1 MGADR
6 KGPPLP
12 APTETDSTT
21 GGTEL
26 GSRITDKSQF
36 TLPEDG
42 SPVTISTRRKK
53 GDKDGHGLSTN
64 KSQTSLLIEYFE
76 GGKGS
81 QADSRRPSVRVKVRP
96 SSKSRSKSSND
107 HIQIT
112 ERGSNRKASY
122 TKRIQ
127 LSPNVKSD
135 KSLVLEGEG
144 DDHSLHSYRSA
155 TEESNV
161 TSRGGGPIEVEIMP
175 RRHGSPLIPTGES
188 SSKYVQQ
195 NTSDISSM
203 PADSF
208 LDGKSREPERKRS
221 RSLSRGEALAV
232 RAGAGLVADAAA
244 EKLRTPSR
252 RRSRSLSRER
262 IVAQK
267 AVEKVRGDKSERR
280 RKHSSRSRSVSGE
293 HATESVRSPRRR
305 SSRTHHEESMVSGG
319 DSSLLNSHLSGKS
332 GDAYSFR
339 SGTSKSSIN
348 NPKLLETVEDAIR
361 RLILPELTALKREQ
375 SKHQTRDRD
384 RDRRGSITSG
394 SGISRDSREETS
406 SIRRLSDRGSD
417 ASGRPKVVL
426 NDTEV
431 LSGNTIKG
439 RKDRNIS
446 RVMNDSPR
454 SFERETSEETV
465 VRDGE
470 RIHKKRSS
478 DGHKNIKMAAAGAG
492 LGALTAAALHKHQSE
507 ESLEE
512 DRKERRRRRTKSRS
526 RSDSLAESYEE
537 HNYETVPPPM
547 PLMSDI
553 NASEI
558 TRSSILSAE
567 TERPH
572 SASQERVTQV
582 REVSRGVVSPASST
596 PTRTPVQLQKGLGTQ
611 HSNYSRGNLSL
622 HDLPS
627 QQHVQEEE
635 YELDEHGRK
644 VPMQYSPDRED
655 SFVEDE
661 RSGGKGRALV
671 AGLGGAAVGAGLG
684 AAAMHH
690 RNDSDVHHDPELLED
705 DHHDYYQNNQ
715 EVPPPLRY
723 VPYAQ
728 ERRGLSPIQ
737 SVSGYTEG
745 DPDVQHRDSRL
756 THSTGS
762 YSSLNKSPQHARS
775 GSRSMKSLDSLG
787 NVHGNRHDFAE
798 VRQGGLTDSELT
810 QDGEYWE
817 EQHRENDRNRD
828 LGSPSSYRISG
839 LDYKHNSNYTDD
851 SVDRPQLDRVAT
863 GQNVRGL
870 GAIPDYVHTPI
881 AVESAVASLVN
892 ESELTRDSAFSGN
905 DGQYDRRGSYAS
917 FEDGSERHFTSRG
930 NSPAKHDA
938 SRSLEYDESDQ
949 GTSSQRNSP
958 SKYVEEYDIDEQ
970 GRKIAM
976 PKYKSHKA
984 EQAIAAGV
992 AAAVLASRS
1001 KKHSDADQIKYE
1013 DRLEHTGAPLHM
1025 SFKERAM
1032 EGQGQI
1038 PSPRHSIDVPLSE
1051 TASHE
1056 QLKLGASGLPDM
1068 HDPMPEIGYGDGESE
1083 VDTNPSIIQGPG
1095 GTQET
1100 TRDHWSGKATPQEH
1114 MDTASSHDRR
1124 SDSNLKAAEAAL
1136 IGAAVGAGGA
1146 AAIAHHNREHSGDH
1160 DDEWQRTSG
1169 ERKRDTLIT
1178 NPYEGTSPIA
1188 AIGGDLDRDLLGQP
1202 GFQGLNNSFA
1212 PATLNYQSARVT
1224 SPKDE
1229 GYISSAPNAR
1239 SPGAAAT
1246 PEPRIKGVGFLDQ
1259 DADGGA
1265 DEMVGE
1271 DPFYTPKHAR
1281 HLSGMSHGMGSPIY
1295 DSATGNGIDR
1305 IQSKDIVALMDH
1317 LTVRDAQRS
1326 ARDTEILVT
1335 LVRAAAEMRNSFE
1348 DMKRLLADTEDV
1360 IITEV
1365 QSNTDKSLQKAIN
1378 GPRPQPQSG
1387 PRSIRQGSQDEMFDD
1402 IPNKKRNVFRRA
1414 LKGLSMKSS
1423 NDLGKIE
1430 EMLVQLLGEVE
1441 GLKVAQG
1448 LKVDSHPGESYDDL
1462 GQEGNYDDRGYEP
1475 EGNAG
1480 TSTASHASQSGHLS
1494 IPHSRGT
1501 SATRLFDNRKFSDHR
1516 ISTVPEGDEE
1526 ELDHHEQ
1533 VVLDNQFENNEQLLT
1548 PTREISRGGSAPLGT
1563 PPQQYVAPASLSNE
1577 NTPRTDKSKKHKSS
1591 SSSGWIPKVSRWSET
1606 TASTVL
1612 RGFRSSGRS
1621 SGRKGEEQYQDP
1633 PSRSGSDLG
1642 NYADN
1647 DPYGDDK
1654 LHSGFSQDQI
1664 DQQFNENEPP
1674 ASLLPPEDPK
1684 YKAHRNSLNLQHP
1697 QPRVGPT
1704 HRYQTALESQA
1715 DNFDSPMSPRS
1726 LDWGSQ
1732 TSLNRLPAQQ
1742 TNRYSNGTNNTGNM
1756 SPVSDGGYSNGSA
1769 SNQPPQRPPKEPLAP
1784 ERPPK
1789 IRTGKLQKPSP
1800 LSNEH
1805 LPVDY
1810 DPASSPR
1817 SATRSMPT
1825 GVPARKPTGPRS
1837 MSSASRSGE
1846 LNRDETVIRR
1856 NKNRDTF
1863 GTIASN
1869 QSGESETF

>member
-1 MGADR
+1 MGVDR
-6 KGPPLP
+6 KAPPLP

-26 GSRITDKSQF
+26 GSTITGKSQY

-42 SPVTISTRRKK
+42 SPITISTRRKT
-53 GDKDGHGLSTN
+53 GDKDGHGLITN

-81 QADSRRPSVRVKVRP
+81 QPGSRRPSVRVKVRP
-96 SSKSRSKSSND
+96 SAKSKSRSSND

-112 ERGSNRKASY
+112 ERGSDRKTSY

-135 KSLVLEGEG
+135 KSLLLDGEG

-175 RRHGSPLIPTGES
+175 RRYGSPLIPTGDS
-188 SSKYVQQ
+188 SSRYVQT
-195 NTSDISSM
+195 NASDISSM

-208 LDGKSREPERKRS
+208 LDGKVREPERKSS
-221 RSLSRGEALAV
+221 RSLSRDEALAAGGAAGLI
-232 RAGAGLVADAAA
+232 AGAVAD
-244 EKLRTPSR
+244 KLRTPSR

-293 HATESVRSPRRR
+293 QSTENVRSPRRR
-305 SSRTHHEESMVSGG
+305 SSRTHNEESMVSGV

-375 SKHQTRDRD
+375 SKHQTRDRE
-384 RDRRGSITSG
+384 RDRKGSITSG
-394 SGISRDSREETS
+394 SGISRDSREDGYST
-406 SIRRLSDRGSD
+406 RRLSDRGSNTD
-417 ASGRPKVVL
+417 LSARPKVIL
-426 NDTEV
+426 NDTEI

-439 RKDRNIS
+439 RKDRSIN
-446 RVMNDSPR
+446 RVMTDSPR

-465 VRDGE
+465 VKDGE
-470 RIHKKRSS
+470 KFHRKRSS
-478 DGHKNIKMAAAGAG
+478 DGHKGLRLAATGAG
-492 LGALTAAALHKHQSE
+492 LGALTTAALHNHQSE

-526 RSDSLAESYEE
+526 KSDSLAETYEE
-537 HNYETVPPPM
+537 RTYETVPPM
-547 PLMSDI
+547 PLMSEI
-553 NASEI
+553 NASEL

-572 SASQERVTQV
+572 SASQERITQV
-582 REVSRGVVSPASST
+582 REVSRGVASPPTST
-596 PTRTPVQLQKGLGTQ
+596 PTRTPIQLQKGLGTQ

-622 HDLPS
+622 HDLSS
-627 QQHVQEEE
+627 QQQIHEE

-644 VPMQYSPDRED
+644 VPMQYSDRED
-655 SFVEDE
+655 SLVEE
-661 RSGGKGRALV
+661 EHNGGISRDAAALD
-671 AGLGGAAVGAGLG
+671 GGAFGAGIG
-684 AAAMHH
+684 AAAIH
-690 RNDSDVHHDPELLED
+690 RHTDSDDHHDPELLED

-723 VPYAQ
+723 IPYAQ

-745 DPDVQHRDSRL
+745 DPDVQQRDSRL

-762 YSSLNKSPQHARS
+762 YSTLNKSPHHARS
-775 GSRSMKSLDSLG
+775 GRSMKSLDSLS

-828 LGSPSSYRISG
+828 IASPGSHRSSG
-839 LDYKHNSNYTDD
+839 VDVKHNSNYTDE
-851 SVDRPQLDRVAT
+851 SAERPPLDRVAT

-870 GAIPDYVHTPI
+870 GAIPDYVHTPNG
-881 AVESAVASLVN
+881 VESAVASLVN
-892 ESELTRDSAFSGN
+892 ESELTRDSEISGT
-905 DGQYDRRGSYAS
+905 DGQHNRRSSYAS
-917 FEDGSERHFTSRG
+917 FDDGAESHFTSRG
-930 NSPAKHDA
+930 NSPTKNSV
-938 SRSLEYDESDQ
+938 SRDLEYDESDR
-949 GTSSQRNSP
+949 GTSSQPNSP
-958 SKYVEEYDIDEQ
+958 SGYAEEYDVDEQ

-976 PKYKSHKA
+976 PKYKSQKA
-984 EQAIAAGV
+984 DQIIAAGV

-1001 KKHSDADQIKYE
+1001 KKNDTDQIKYE

-1025 SFKERAM
+1025 SFKDRAM

-1038 PSPRHSIDVPLSE
+1038 PSPRHSIDAPLSE
-1051 TASHE
+1051 VASHE
-1056 QLKLGASGLPDM
+1056 QLKMGASGLPDR
-1068 HDPMPEIGYGDGESE
+1068 HDPMPEIGYGDGDSE
-1083 VDTNPSIIQGPG
+1083 VDTNPSIIQGPIG
-1095 GTQET
+1095 GAQQTN
-1100 TRDHWSGKATPQEH
+1100 RDHWPGKETPPRPLLGSV
-1114 MDTASSHDRR
+1114 SSHSRR
-1124 SDSNLKAAEAAL
+1124 SDSNLKAAEAAF

-1146 AAIAHHNREHSGDH
+1146 AAIAHHNRDLSGDH
-1160 DDEWQRTSG
+1160 DEDWQRTSID
-1169 ERKRDTLIT
+1169 RKRDTLVT

-1188 AIGGDLDRDLLGQP
+1188 AIGGDLDRDLLGEA
-1202 GFQGLNNSFA
+1202 GFQGLSTNFA
-1212 PATLNYQSARVT
+1212 PTELDYQSARVT
-1224 SPKDE
+1224 SLKDE

-1239 SPGAAAT
+1239 SPGAAT
-1246 PEPRIKGVGFLDQ
+1246 PEQRVKGVGFLDQ
-1259 DADGGA
+1259 DIEGGA
-1265 DEMVGE
+1265 GAMAGE

-1281 HLSGMSHGMGSPIY
+1281 HLSGMSHGMESPIY

-1305 IQSKDIVALMDH
+1305 IQSRDIVALMDH

-1365 QSNTDKSLQKAIN
+1365 QSNTDKSIQKAIN

-1448 LKVDSHPGESYDDL
+1448 LKIDSHPGESFDDL
-1462 GQEGNYDDRGYEP
+1462 GQEGNYDERGYEP

-1501 SATRLFDNRKFSDHR
+1501 SAARGFDNRKFSDHR
-1516 ISTVPEGDEE
+1516 ISTVHEGDEE

-1533 VVLDNQFENNEQLLT
+1533 VILDNQFENNERLLT
-1548 PTREISRGGSAPLGT
+1548 PTQEVARGGSAPLGT

-1577 NTPRTDKSKKHKSS
+1577 NTPRIDKSKKHKSS

-1612 RGFRSSGRS
+1612 RGFRNSKQGG
-1621 SGRKGEEQYQDP
+1621 GRKGEEQYHEQSP
-1633 PSRSGSDLG
+1633 PSRSGSALD
-1642 NYADN
+1642 NYAEN
-1647 DPYGDDK
+1647 DSYGDDN
-1654 LHSGFSQDQI
+1654 LHSRLSQDQV
-1664 DQQFNENEPP
+1664 DYNEIEAPR
-1674 ASLLPPEDPK
+1674 SLLPPEDPK

-1715 DNFDSPMSPRS
+1715 HNFDSPMSPRS

-1732 TSLNRLPAQQ
+1732 TSLNRLPPQQ
-1742 TNRYSNGTNNTGNM
+1742 TNRYSNSTSNNGHL

-1769 SNQPPQRPPKEPLAP
+1769 SNQAPQRPPKEPLDP
-1784 ERPPK
+1784 QRPPK

-1800 LSNEH
+1800 LSTEH
-1805 LPVDY
+1805 LPMDY
-1810 DPASSPR
+1810 VPASSPR
-1817 SATRSMPT
+1817 SAPRSMPT

-1837 MSSASRSGE
+1837 MSSASKSGGD

-1856 NKNRDTF
+1856 NQNRDTF